1 VTGEITNLIQRA
13 ARGEKAAWDALV
25 EQYKRLTWGILG
37 KFGNSLSRAEQEDL
51 FQDAFVILLD
61 GGLQRF
67 RGSSEYEFRAY
78 LARIVRNEVYTWIR
92 DRDRHG
98 KIEILESSL
107 SEQEDE

>member
-1 VTGEITNLIQRA
+1 
-13 ARGEKAAWDALV
+13 
-25 EQYKRLTWGILG
+25 
-37 KFGNSLSRAEQEDL
+37 LSRAEQEDL
-51 FQDAFVILLD
+51 FQDVFVILLD

-78 LARIVRNEVYTWIR
+78 LARIVRNEVYTWLR

-107 SEQEDE
+107 SEQDDE